1 MAPPNEEK
9 MSTQTLAPKALAAG
23 RAPAIGAWL
32 ARHREAIWVTAVL
45 LLAALAHG
53 INMFGYPYFEND
65 EGTYLSQAW
74 AVSHLGELAPYTYWY
89 DHAPA
94 GWFQL
99 AGWAL
104 LTGGYH
110 AFGATVNSGRVLMML
125 MQVASTLMVYLIV
138 RSAVASA
145 EVGRPRAE
153 ARRWLAPAILAASI
167 ATLAFALSAYGLY
180 YRRRVLLDN
189 ISAFWMLLSIL
200 LLVQGQLSLKRVWAS
215 AAALGI
221 SILSKE
227 LTVFLVPVL
236 AALVW
241 YRSHASQR
249 WLGAFG
255 WLAIVGSLVSLYPL
269 MAALKGELFPSGTLL
284 GGSGEHVSLL
294 ETLVFQ
300 GSRGKDGGLLA
311 ADSLF
316 WLMVRRWAMEEPL
329 LLLAGGG
336 AMALSILLT
345 PWRPVAG
352 LLGLSTAMLWLFLG
366 RGGIVIEFYL
376 VPLLPLLAINLGV
389 VIGLLAGALRVRLRR
404 PAALWLAVPLA
415 ALVGCAAG
423 TLQGF
428 RGPNYGYREN
438 PFVAWTS
445 TQAHV
450 QGQAVAWIRGN
461 LPPES
466 RMIIDQ
472 AMWLDLHSNEGER
485 GPVFPYAHWY
495 WKVDL
500 DPEIRDDM
508 FGNDRANFDYVITT
522 PQLRKD
528 ARIEALP
535 LVAEVLVH
543 STEVASFDTG
553 GWPVEVRQVRELYP
567 GVPTAQ
573 VLERSWES
581 YVARFIAGGRVI
593 DPGRDGATTSEGQ
606 SYALLRAVY
615 ADDRAT
621 FDAVWTWTE
630 ANLQQP
636 GGLLAWLYGRR
647 DDGADGVIDA
657 GSASDADVDTA
668 LALLLASRRW
678 AEPVYEQ
685 AAQRMLAGI
694 WEQETALAGGQRV
707 LVAGDW
713 ARGHDGRPPVVNPSY
728 LAPYAY
734 RIFAEADPGRP
745 WLELVESSYAL
756 LEQLHG
762 DERFGGPK
770 GLLPTWVG
778 LDPETGAL
786 VPAENVEGAEQFGYD
801 GLRAPWRLTLDW
813 LWYRDERAKAALGRF
828 QHLRET
834 LEREGRLAA
843 AYGLDGAPLAD
854 HESIAMYAGLTPA
867 LLFSGG
873 DTIAFQVF
881 EQKLA
886 GVYVED
892 GSGAY
897 WGDPDNYYD
906 QNWAWLSTALLDG
919 AMGNLW
925 EGDERLDWSRV
936 VIE

>member
-1 MAPPNEEK
+1 
-9 MSTQTLAPKALAAG
+9 MSTQTLAPEALAAG

-32 ARHREAIWVTAVL
+32 ARHREAIWVAALL

-53 INMFGYPYFEND
+53 INMFGYPYYEND
-65 EGTYLSQAW
+65 EGTYISQAW
-74 AVSHLGELAPYTYWY
+74 AVSHLGQLAPYTYWY
-89 DHAPA
+89 DHAPG

-110 AFGATVNSGRVLMML
+110 AFGTTVNSGRVLMML

-138 RSAVASA
+138 RAAVAHDR
-145 EVGRPRAE
+145 RPATGSP
-153 ARRWLAPAILAASI
+153 WLAPAILAASI
-167 ATLAFALSAYGLY
+167 ATVAFALSAYGLY

-200 LLVQGQLSLKRVWAS
+200 LLLHGRLSLKRVWAS
-215 AAALGI
+215 AVALGI

-241 YRSHASQR
+241 RRSHPSQR
-249 WLGAFG
+249 WLGSIG

-284 GGSGEHVSLL
+284 GGSNEHVSLL
-294 ETLVFQ
+294 ETLAFQ
-300 GSRGKDGGLLA
+300 GARGKDGGLLEA
-311 ADSLF
+311 NSLF
-316 WLMVRRWAMEEPL
+316 WLMVERWATEEPL
-329 LLLAGGG
+329 LLLGGSG

-352 LLGLSTAMLWLFLG
+352 LLGMCTAMLWLFLG

-389 VIGLLAGALRVRLRR
+389 VIGLLAGALRARVRR
-404 PAALWLAVPLA
+404 PAAIWLAVPLA
-415 ALVGCAAG
+415 ASVGCAAG

-428 RGPNYGYREN
+428 HGPNYGYREN

-445 TQAHV
+445 TQADV
-450 QGQAVAWIRGN
+450 QGQAVAWIREH

-472 AMWLDLHSNEGER
+472 AMWLDLHSHPRED

-500 DPEIRDDM
+500 DPEIRDDL
-508 FGNDRANFDYVITT
+508 FKNDRSNFDYVITT
-522 PQLRKD
+522 PQMRKD

-535 LVAEVLVH
+535 LVSEVLVH

-567 GVPTAQ
+567 GVPVAQ

-581 YVARFIAGGRVI
+581 YVERFIEGGRVI

-621 FDAVWTWTE
+621 FDAVWAWTE

-636 GGLLAWLYGRR
+636 SGLLAWLYGRR
-647 DDGADGVIDA
+647 DDGTMGVIDV
-657 GSASDADVDTA
+657 GTASDADVDTA

-678 AEPVYEQ
+678 EEPAYEQ

-745 WLELVESSYAL
+745 WLELVESSYDL
-756 LEQLHG
+756 LDMLQA
-762 DERFGGPK
+762 DVRFGGAS

-786 VPAENVEGAEQFGYD
+786 VPAQGVEGADLFGYD

-828 QHLRET
+828 RHLRET

-843 AYGLDGAPLAD
+843 TYGLDGTPQAD
-854 HESIAMYAGLTPA
+854 HESIAMYAGVTPA

-873 DTIAFQVF
+873 DAIAFQTF

-886 GVYVED
+886 GAYVED
-892 GSGAY
+892 ASGAY

-906 QNWAWLSTALLDG
+906 QNWAWFATALLDG

-925 EGDERLDWSRV
+925 AGDERLDWSRI

>member
-1 MAPPNEEK
+1 M
-9 MSTQTLAPKALAAG
+9 QTRTLQRELAAPMEPVSLRG
-23 RAPAIGAWL
+23 WL
-32 ARHREAIWVTAVL
+32 ARHREQLWVATL
-45 LLAALAHG
+45 LLVAALAHG
-53 INMFGYPYFEND
+53 YNMFSFPYYEND
-65 EGTYLSQAW
+65 EGTYISQAW

-99 AGWAL
+99 AAWAL

-110 AFGATVNSGRVLMML
+110 AFGTTVNSGRVLMLL

-138 RSAVASA
+138 RMTLVNHREPAAA
-145 EVGRPRAE
+145 
-153 ARRWLAPAILAASI
+153 ARRSDTDGWPSAGSSWRAPAIVAASI
-167 ATLAFALSAYGLY
+167 ATLAFALSAYGIY

-200 LLVQGQLSLKRVWAS
+200 LLLQGQLSLKRVWAS

-236 AALVW
+236 AVLVW
-241 YRSHASQR
+241 HRSHPTQR
-249 WLGAFG
+249 WLSSAG
-255 WLAIVGSLVSLYPL
+255 WLAICGAIVSLYVL

-284 GGSGEHVSLL
+284 GGDSEHVSLL
-294 ETLVFQ
+294 GSLAFQ
-300 GSRGKDGGLLA
+300 GSRGKDAGLLG

-316 WLMVRRWAMEEPL
+316 WLMVRRWVQEEPL
-329 LLLAGGG
+329 LLLAGSG
-336 AMALSILLT
+336 AMVLSLGLA

-352 LLGLSTAMLWLFLG
+352 LLGLATAMLWLFLG

-389 VIGLLAGALRVRLRR
+389 VVGLAAGALRTQRRLARLWLLV
-404 PAALWLAVPLA
+404 PAAALA
-415 ALVGCAAG
+415 GCALG
-423 TLQGF
+423 TVRGF
-428 RGPNYGYREN
+428 QGPNYGYREN
-438 PFVAWTS
+438 PLIAWT
-445 TQAHV
+445 TTPADV
-450 QGQAVAWIRGN
+450 QGQAVAWIRAN

-472 AMWLDLHSNEGER
+472 AMWLDLHSNEH

-500 DPEIRDDM
+500 DPEIRDDL
-508 FGNDRANFDYVITT
+508 FANDRRNFDYVITT

-528 ARIEALP
+528 VRIEALP
-535 LVAEVLVH
+535 LVAEVLLH
-543 STEVASFDTG
+543 STRVTSFDTG
-553 GWPVEVRQVRELYP
+553 GWPVEVRKVRELYP

-581 YVARFIAGGRVI
+581 YAKRFIEDGRVI
-593 DPGRDGATTSEGQ
+593 DPGRDGVTTSEGQ

-615 ADDRAT
+615 ANDQET
-621 FDAVWTWTE
+621 FDAVWAWTE

-636 GGLLAWLYGRR
+636 GGLLAWLYGPRA
-647 DDGADGVIDA
+647 GEAPGILDA
-657 GSASDADVDTA
+657 GSATDADVDTA

-678 AEPVYEQ
+678 DKPAYAA
-685 AAQRMLAGI
+685 AAQTMLAGI
-694 WEQETALAGGQRV
+694 WERETAVAGGQRV
-707 LVAGDW
+707 VVAGEW
-713 ARGHDGRPPVVNPSY
+713 ARGDDGRPLVVNPSY

-745 WLELVESSYAL
+745 WMELVDSSYAL
-756 LEQLHG
+756 LERLHA
-762 DERFGGPK
+762 DARFGGPG

-778 LDPETGAL
+778 LDPATGAL
-786 VPAENVEGAEQFGYD
+786 VPAEGVEGADVFGYD

-813 LWYRDERAKAALGRF
+813 LWYRDERARAAIGRF
-828 QHLRET
+828 GFLRAR
-834 LEREGRLAA
+834 LEEEGRLAA
-843 AYGLDGAPLAD
+843 AYTLDGAPATAY
-854 HESIAMYAGLTPA
+854 ESLAMYAGVVPA

-873 DTIAFQVF
+873 DTIAFQTF
-881 EQKLA
+881 DQKIGGA
-886 GVYVED
+886 YVED
-892 GSGAY
+892 GRGAY

-906 QNWAWLSTALLDG
+906 QNWAWFTTALLDG

-925 EGDERLDWSRV
+925 AGEERLNWSRL

>member
-1 MAPPNEEK
+1 
-9 MSTQTLAPKALAAG
+9 
-23 RAPAIGAWL
+23 
-32 ARHREAIWVTAVL
+32 
-45 LLAALAHG
+45 
-53 INMFGYPYFEND
+53 
-65 EGTYLSQAW
+65 
-74 AVSHLGELAPYTYWY
+74 
-89 DHAPA
+89 
-94 GWFQL
+94 
-99 AGWAL
+99 
-104 LTGGYH
+104 
-110 AFGATVNSGRVLMML
+110 VNSGRVLMML

-138 RSAVASA
+138 RGAVAPA
-145 EVGRPRAE
+145 ADPGRPRAD

-167 ATLAFALSAYGLY
+167 ATLAYALSAYGLY

-200 LLVQGQLSLKRVWAS
+200 LLVQGQISLRRVWAS

-241 YRSHASQR
+241 RRSHVSQR
-249 WLGAFG
+249 WLGSLG

-284 GGSGEHVSLL
+284 GGGGEHVSLL
-294 ETLVFQ
+294 ETLAFQ

-311 ADSLF
+311 GDSLF

-352 LLGLSTAMLWLFLG
+352 LLGLCTAMLWLFLG

-389 VIGLLAGALRVRLRR
+389 LIGLLAGALRTRVRR
-404 PAALWLAVPLA
+404 PAPLWLAVPLVA
-415 ALVGCAAG
+415 AVACAAG

-438 PFVAWTS
+438 PLVAWTS

-450 QGQAVAWIRGN
+450 QAQAVDWIRAN
-461 LPPES
+461 LPPDS

-472 AMWLDLHSNEGER
+472 AMWLDLHSNEDER

-500 DPEIRDDM
+500 DPEIRDEL
-508 FGNDRANFDYVITT
+508 FGNSRANFDYVITT

-535 LVAEVLVH
+535 LVAETLVH

-567 GVPTAQ
+567 GVPAAE
-573 VLERSWES
+573 VLERSWAS
-581 YVARFIAGGRVI
+581 YVARFIEGGRVI

-615 ADDRAT
+615 ANDRAT
-621 FDAVWTWTE
+621 FDSVWEWTE

-647 DDGADGVIDA
+647 DDGSTGVIDA

-678 AEPVYEQ
+678 AEPAYEQ
-685 AAQRMLAGI
+685 AALTMLAGI
-694 WEQETALAGGQRV
+694 WERETALAGGQRV

-713 ARGHDGRPPVVNPSY
+713 ARGHDGRTPVVNPSY

-745 WLELVESSYAL
+745 WPELVESSYDL
-756 LEQLHG
+756 LERLHG
-762 DERFGGPK
+762 DERLGGPQ
-770 GLLPTWVG
+770 GLLPTWVSI
-778 LDPETGAL
+778 DQETGAL
-786 VPAENVEGAEQFGYD
+786 GLAEMDGAAEFGYD

-813 LWYRDERAKAALGRF
+813 LWYRDERAKTVLGRF
-828 QHLRET
+828 QHLREA

-854 HESIAMYAGLTPA
+854 HESIAMYAGVTLA

-886 GVYVED
+886 GAYVED
-892 GSGAY
+892 SSGAY

-906 QNWAWLSTALLDG
+906 QNWAWFATALLDG